1 MTEFDLIIKNADI
14 VTFSET
20 ANQMVQERT
29 DIAVKNGK
37 IANLGSLGNST
48 AAKVIDATH
57 LTVLPGVIDSQ
68 VHFREPGLTHKED
81 IESGSRA
88 AILGG
93 VTTYFEMPNT
103 NPATTTKELFEDK
116 LRIASQKSSAN
127 YAFFIGGGSE
137 NWDKLHELENLPHC
151 SGIKIFMGSSFGTL
165 LVDQDEL
172 LEKIIKNGKRRLVVH
187 AEDEA
192 RLKERKQI
200 AIDAANPNVHHV
212 WRDEESALIAT
223 KKIVTL
229 AEKYNRKHH
238 ILHISSSE
246 EMAFLRDHKE
256 AQKKEQKQITT
267 VEILPQY
274 LTLSAPECYERL
286 GSLWQ
291 QNPPIR
297 GKRHMEFLWKALL
310 DGTVDVIGSDH
321 APHTLEEK
329 AKPYPNSPS
338 GVPGVQTLVPLM
350 LDQVHQRKLSL
361 AKFVQLVTENPRKV
375 FDLKNKGRIQV
386 GYDADFTIVDLKRTQ
401 KVEKKWLA
409 SKTGWS
415 PFEDMS
421 FTGWPVMTLLKGE
434 IVVEEKT
441 LLKPRA
447 GSACDFNV

>member
-1 MTEFDLIIKNADI
+1 MTHDLIIKNADI
-14 VTFSET
+14 VTFSEIQ
-20 ANQMVQERT
+20 NQMVQERT
-29 DIAVKNGK
+29 DIAVTNGK
-37 IANLGSLGNST
+37 IAALGNLST
-48 AAKVIDATH
+48 LSAKKTIDANH
-57 LTVLPGVIDSQ
+57 LTVLPGIIDSQ

-81 IESGSRA
+81 LESGSKA

-103 NPATTTKELFEDK
+103 NPPTTTKELLQDK
-116 LRIASQKSSAN
+116 LNIAAEKSSAN
-127 YAFFIGGGSE
+127 YAFFIGGSSD
-137 NWDKLHELENLPHC
+137 NFDKLHELEKLPHC
-151 SGIKIFMGSSFGTL
+151 SGIKIFMGSSFGNL
-165 LVDQDEL
+165 LVDQDDL
-172 LEKIIKNGKRRLVVH
+172 LEKIVKNGKRRLVIH
-187 AEDEA
+187 AEDES

-200 AIDAANPNVHHV
+200 AIDAANANVHHI

-229 AEKYNRKHH
+229 AEKHSRKIHV
-238 ILHISSSE
+238 LHISSSE
-246 EMAFLRDHKE
+246 EMAFLRSRK
-256 AQKKEQKQITT
+256 AEQAKNNNKLTT

-274 LTLSAPECYERL
+274 LTLSAPECTERL

-297 GKRHMEFLWKALL
+297 DKRHMEFLWKALL

-329 AKPYPNSPS
+329 NKPYPNSPS

-350 LDQVHQRKLSL
+350 LDQVHQGKLPL
-361 AKFVQLVTENPRKV
+361 LKFVQLVTENPRQV
-375 FDLKNKGRIQV
+375 FGLKNKGRIQV
-386 GYDADFTIVDLKRTQ
+386 GFDADFTIVDLKRTQ

-415 PFEDMS
+415 PFEDIA

-434 IVVEEKT
+434 VVVEEQT

-447 GSACDFNV
+447 GTACDFDI